1 MRLICQRLQS
11 PHKEV
16 GNMDYIRT
24 LHIMKDDLDAET
36 TETALAST
44 ITTAVA
50 ESLFGEVDPGLSG
63 SVPLVE

>member
-1 MRLICQRLQS
+1 
-11 PHKEV
+11 
-16 GNMDYIRT
+16 MDYIRT
-24 LHIMKDDLDAET
+24 LLIMKDDLDAEGTNMAGEEET

-63 SVPLVE
+63 SVPLVEYHVCSQ